1 MKWFV
6 GFLAT
11 FAVVVVA
18 WRVMQDD
25 SGQGKGT
32 LPVEQVSS
40 HSHGANVLESVWTE
54 FDARARK
61 QFEEFVNEH
70 RERRDSY
77 KSGETLSDSDKAHW
91 LGAARNAWAQRANSL
106 GDERRYAELRTRL
119 LLAEAQIQR
128 DLKQDERQDLARQN
142 EKRSR
147 SAAAR
152 LAGYGAALEQRLT
165 ETR

>member
-6 GFLAT
+6 GFLAAI
-11 FAVVVVA
+11 AVAVVA
-18 WRVMQDD
+18 WRVTQDNGGK
-25 SGQGKGT
+25 GQGT
-32 LPVEQVSS
+32 LPVQQISS
-40 HSHGANVLESVWTE
+40 HSHAANVIESVWTE
-54 FDARARK
+54 FDARAR
-61 QFEEFVNEH
+61 QSFEEFVDDY
-70 RERRDSY
+70 RKKRDGY
-77 KSGETLSDSDKAHW
+77 KTGDTLSDSDKAHW
-91 LGAARNAWAQRANSL
+91 LGAARNSWRMQANEL

-128 DLKQDERQDLARQN
+128 DLKQDERSDLATQN